1 MSESSS
7 SSSSEDDGG
16 GFDNPNDVDFKFIK
30 TGKSKKELSVSLREL
45 IQSTTLQGG
54 VKTVLGTCCLVQDNE
69 DSLYHR
75 AEIRE
80 VSQDGRVKL
89 FLINVSKVVEVESS
103 NLLKILPENLSQ
115 EPSLLIKVS
124 LRGLKPLVSWSEM
137 DKNIAKNVL
146 NLGGETKLQITDPK
160 FVDGKLFINAKNIK
174 GEDLASCL
182 LEYGYPADERT
193 KGKL

>member
-1 MSESSS
+1 MGRDLPEAGCEATVRFLETPTSFYILPSSS
-7 SSSSEDDGG
+7 Q
-16 GFDNPNDVDFKFIK
+16 
-30 TGKSKKELSVSLREL
+30 ELSASLREL
-45 IQSTTLQGG
+45 IQSTSLQGR

-89 FLINVSKVVEVESS
+89 FLIDVSKVVEVESS

-115 EPSLLIKVS
+115 EPRLLIKVS

-137 DKNIAKNVL
+137 DKNITKNVL
-146 NLGGETKLQITDPK
+146 NLGETKLQITDPK
-160 FVDGKLFINAKNIK
+160 FVDGKLFVNAKNIN

>member
-30 TGKSKKELSVSLREL
+30 TGKSKKELSASLREL

-54 VKTVLGTCCLVQDNE
+54 VKTVLETCCLVQDNE

-89 FLINVSKVVEVESS
+89 FLIDVSKVVEVESS
-103 NLLKILPENLSQ
+103 NRLKILSENLSQ

-137 DKNIAKNVL
+137 DKNMTKNVL
-146 NLGGETKLQITDPK
+146 NLGETKLQITDPK

>member
-30 TGKSKKELSVSLREL
+30 TGKSKKELSASLREL
-45 IQSTTLQGG
+45 IQSTTLQGR

-103 NLLKILPENLSQ
+103 NRLKILSENL
-115 EPSLLIKVS
+115 
-124 LRGLKPLVSWSEM
+124 
-137 DKNIAKNVL
+137 
-146 NLGGETKLQITDPK
+146 
-160 FVDGKLFINAKNIK
+160 
-174 GEDLASCL
+174 
-182 LEYGYPADERT
+182 
-193 KGKL
+193 

>member
-1 MSESSS
+1 M
-7 SSSSEDDGG
+7 
-16 GFDNPNDVDFKFIK
+16 
-30 TGKSKKELSVSLREL
+30 
-45 IQSTTLQGG
+45 
-54 VKTVLGTCCLVQDNE
+54 VL
-69 DSLYHR
+69 
-75 AEIRE
+75 
-80 VSQDGRVKL
+80 
-89 FLINVSKVVEVESS
+89 VESS

>member
-45 IQSTTLQGG
+45 IQSTTLQGW

-89 FLINVSKVVEVESS
+89 FLIEVDKVVLVESS

>member
-30 TGKSKKELSVSLREL
+30 TGKSKKELSASLREL
-45 IQSTTLQGG
+45 IQSTTLQGW

-80 VSQDGRVKL
+80 VSQDRRVKL
-89 FLINVSKVVEVESS
+89 FLIDVSKVVEVESS

-160 FVDGKLFINAKNIK
+160 FVDGKL
-174 GEDLASCL
+174 
-182 LEYGYPADERT
+182 
-193 KGKL
+193 

>member
-1 MSESSS
+1 MMVEDLTIQMMLTSNSSKLERARRNSLHPWESWFRAPPSRAGWRL
-7 SSSSEDDGG
+7 SSE
-16 GFDNPNDVDFKFIK
+16 
-30 TGKSKKELSVSLREL
+30 
-45 IQSTTLQGG
+45 
-54 VKTVLGTCCLVQDNE
+54 LGTCCLVQDNE

-89 FLINVSKVVEVESS
+89 FLIEVDKVVLVESS
-103 NLLKILPENLSQ
+103 NLLTILPENLSQ